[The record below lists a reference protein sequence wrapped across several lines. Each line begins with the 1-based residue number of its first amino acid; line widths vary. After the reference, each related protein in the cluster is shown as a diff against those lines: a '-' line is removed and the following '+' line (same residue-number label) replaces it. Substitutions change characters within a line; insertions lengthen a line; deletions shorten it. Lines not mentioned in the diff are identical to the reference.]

1 MEGMIQNAKDF
12 AKAVKKALSN
22 LEAGDK
28 DAATK
33 LNQEVAGIPSMYM
46 SEEKRRLLDSEFGAL
61 PIPPDLFY

>member
-1 MEGMIQNAKDF
+1 MIANVDKF

-22 LEAGDK
+22 LEAGDE

-46 SEEKRRLLDSEFGAL
+46 SEEKRRLLDSDFGAL